1 MCGSCSQLTG
11 PARSQNPRP
20 PRAGLRVREACPAR
34 PRGRSAHLSPAQAPG
49 SSACPEPGAEASV
62 FPPLRFDSLEA
73 SPCVPF
79 ANENRR
85 SQKSPETRWPRADA
99 AQCARFGYLFESQ
112 RLCSWGPHHQEG
124 SSDRFPPVACEWRGS
139 ASLPGRRGGR
149 QASRL
154 RSAFSLL
161 PAGSRELKTQ
171 RPVESRDPGSLGP
184 RVSLRSKAT
193 RRPERRHGPVR

>member
-49 SSACPEPGAEASV
+49 SSACPEPGDEASV
-62 FPPLRFDSLEA
+62 FPPLRFDSLET

-79 ANENRR
+79 ANENRC

-99 AQCARFGYLFESQ
+99 AQCARFGYLLESQ
-112 RLCSWGPHHQEG
+112 RLCSWGRHHQEG

-139 ASLPGRRGGR
+139 ASLPGWRGGR
-149 QASRL
+149 QASHL

-171 RPVESRDPGSLGP
+171 RPLESRDPGSLGP

-193 RRPERRHGPVR
+193 RRPERRRGPVR

>member
-79 ANENRR
+79 ANENHC

-99 AQCARFGYLFESQ
+99 AQCARFGYLLESQ
-112 RLCSWGPHHQEG
+112 RLCSWGRHHQEG
-124 SSDRFPPVACEWRGS
+124 RVTGSHPWHVSGAGPRPFLAGVA
-139 ASLPGRRGGR
+139 GGR
-149 QASRL
+149 LPVSAPPFPFCRL
-154 RSAFSLL
+154 EA
-161 PAGSRELKTQ
+161 EN
-171 RPVESRDPGSLGP
+171 
-184 RVSLRSKAT
+184 
-193 RRPERRHGPVR
+193 

>member
-11 PARSQNPRP
+11 PAGSQNPRP

-62 FPPLRFDSLEA
+62 FPPLRFDSLET

-79 ANENRR
+79 ANENRC

-112 RLCSWGPHHQEG
+112 RLCSWGRHHQEG
-124 SSDRFPPVACEWRGS
+124 SSDRFPPVACERRGS

-193 RRPERRHGPVR
+193 RRLERRRGPVR